1 MKGPR
6 PFRRNHPKR
15 ITWAERAEAEHRVRE
30 RRDKAVMLV
39 RSLVADALDSALS
52 FGRLALRRLFG

>member
-15 ITWAERAEAEHRVRE
+15 IIWAGDLEAWMRSPWRRAWVWVQVRYHLAMA
-30 RRDKAVMLV
+30 R
-39 RSLVADALDSALS
+39 ALAW
-52 FGRLALRRLFG
+52 LATFLRRVIS